1 VAHVSLSLLEQSLI
15 TGLLAGGLYGLLA
28 LGLSLSWGL
37 LRLVNLGH
45 FAIALLGA
53 YLTWWMGTVLDIA
66 PWWAGLMIIAAFF
79 IYGIGLHWV
88 FMRFGVTEM
97 QSMLIT
103 FAFAVIVEST
113 LQFLWTADFR
123 RYETAWGTQSWVI
136 GSLYVPKLS
145 LIAFVVAGALAA
157 ATWAWLRY
165 TYVGRALRACAED
178 APIATAYGINH
189 RALSFLLSG
198 LCAAYAGV
206 AGVFIALIATLAPS
220 QIWAW
225 VGVVFAVVIIGR
237 LGNPIGALMG
247 GVLIGVCEAL
257 TMAVINPSWAPL
269 VSFSVLIALLLFKP
283 RWI

>member
-1 VAHVSLSLLEQSLI
+1 MAHVSLSLLEQSLI

-53 YLTWWMGTVLDIA
+53 YLTWWLGTALGIA

-136 GSLYVPKLS
+136 GTLYVPKLS
-145 LIAFVVAGALAA
+145 LIAFIVAGALAA
-157 ATWAWLRY
+157 GTWAWLRY

-178 APIATAYGINH
+178 APIATAFGINH

>member
-1 VAHVSLSLLEQSLI
+1 MPSFDLLNQALI
-15 TGLLAGGLYGLLA
+15 TGFLTGGLYGLLA

-53 YLTWWMGTVLDIA
+53 YLTWWMGTAFGIA
-66 PWWAGLMIIAAFF
+66 PWWAGLIIIAAFF
-79 IYGIGLHWV
+79 VYGIGLHWV

-103 FAFAVIVEST
+103 FAFAVIVESA
-113 LQFLWTADFR
+113 LQFIWTADFR
-123 RYETAWGTQSWVI
+123 RYETAWGAQSWII

-145 LIAFVVAGALAA
+145 FIAFLVAGALAGG
-157 ATWAWLRY
+157 TWAWLRY

-237 LGNPIGALMG
+237 LGNPLGALMG

-257 TMAVINPSWAPL
+257 TMAVVNPSWAPL

>member
-1 VAHVSLSLLEQSLI
+1 MPHLSLLEQALV

-45 FAIALLGA
+45 FAMALLAA
-53 YLTWWMGTVLDIA
+53 YLTWWMGTALGIP
-66 PWWAGLMIIAAFF
+66 PWWAGLLIVAIYFV
-79 IYGIGLHWV
+79 YGICLHWV

-97 QSMLIT
+97 ASMLIT

-113 LQFLWTADFR
+113 IQSIWTADFR
-123 RYETAWGTQSWVI
+123 RYITAYSSQSWVA
-136 GSLYVPKLS
+136 GPLYVPKLN
-145 LIAFVVAGALAA
+145 LLAFIAAGLLAA
-157 ATWAWLRY
+157 GTWAWLRF

-178 APIATAYGINH
+178 APIATAFGINH
-189 RALSFLLSG
+189 RGLSFLLSA
-198 LCAAYAGV
+198 LCAAFAGV
-206 AGVFIALIATLAPS
+206 AGVFIALVATLAPS

-237 LGNPIGALMG
+237 VGNPLGALAG
-247 GVLIGVCEAL
+247 GILIGVCEAI
-257 TMAVINPSWAPL
+257 TMAVVNPSWAPL

-283 RWI
+283 RWV

>member
-1 VAHVSLSLLEQSLI
+1 VPSFALLDQSLV
-15 TGLLAGGLYGLLA
+15 TGLLTGGLYGLLA

-53 YLTWWMGTVLDIA
+53 YLTWWMGTALGIP
-66 PWWAGLMIIAAFF
+66 PWWAGVAIIAAFF
-79 IYGIGLHWV
+79 VYGVALHWV

-97 QSMLIT
+97 ASMLIT
-103 FAFAVIVEST
+103 FALAVIVEST
-113 LQFLWTADFR
+113 LQFIWTADFR
-123 RYETAWGTQSWVI
+123 RYDTEWGSQSWVL

-145 LIAFVVAGALAA
+145 LIAFLVACALAA
-157 ATWAWLRY
+157 GTWAWLRY

-178 APIATAYGINH
+178 APIAAAFGINH
-189 RALSFLLSG
+189 RGLSFVLSG

-237 LGNPIGALMG
+237 LGNPLGALLG
-247 GVLIGVCEAL
+247 GVLIGVCEAM
-257 TMAVINPSWAPL
+257 TMAVVNPSWAPL
-269 VSFSVLIALLLFKP
+269 VSFSVLIALLLFRP

>member
-1 VAHVSLSLLEQSLI
+1 LPSLALLEQALI
-15 TGLLAGGLYGLLA
+15 TGILTGGLYGLLA

-45 FAIALLGA
+45 FAIALLSA
-53 YLTWWMGTVLDIA
+53 YLTWWLGTAYDIA
-66 PWWAGLMIIAAFF
+66 PWWAGLLIVIVFF
-79 IYGIGLHWV
+79 FYGVALHWV
-88 FMRFGVTEM
+88 FLRFRVTEM
-97 QSMLIT
+97 ASMLIT
-103 FAFAVIVEST
+103 FALAVMIESI

-123 RYETAWGTQSWVI
+123 RYETSWGSQSWVV
-136 GSLYVPKLS
+136 GTLYIPKLS
-145 LIAFVVAGALAA
+145 FIAFLVAGALAGG
-157 ATWAWLRY
+157 TWAWLRY

-178 APIATAYGINH
+178 APIAAAFGINH
-189 RALSFLLSG
+189 RGLSFLLSG

-237 LGNPIGALMG
+237 LGNPLGALVG
-247 GVLIGVCEAL
+247 GVLIGVCEAM
-257 TMAVINPSWAPL
+257 TMAIVNPSWAPL
-269 VSFSVLIALLLFKP
+269 VSFSVLIAFLLFRP

>member
-1 VAHVSLSLLEQSLI
+1 VSHVSLSLIEQSLI
-15 TGLLAGGLYGLLA
+15 TGILAGGLYGLLA

-53 YLTWWMGTVLDIA
+53 YLTWWMGTALGIA

-79 IYGIGLHWV
+79 VYGIALHWV

-103 FAFAVIVEST
+103 FALAVLVESL

-123 RYETAWGTQSWVI
+123 RYETAWATESWVV

-145 LIAFVVAGALAA
+145 LIAFVVAGVLAG

-189 RALSFLLSG
+189 RGLSFLLSG
-198 LCAAYAGV
+198 LCSAYAGV

-237 LGNPIGALMG
+237 LGNPIGALIG
-247 GVLIGVCEAL
+247 GVVIGVCEAL
-257 TMAVINPSWAPL
+257 TMAMVNPSWAPL
-269 VSFSVLIALLLFKP
+269 VSFSMLIAFLLFRP

>member
-1 VAHVSLSLLEQSLI
+1 VPHLSLVEQSLI
-15 TGLLAGGLYGLLA
+15 TGFLTGGLYGLLA

-37 LRLVNLGH
+37 LRLVNIGH

-53 YLTWWMGTVLDIA
+53 YLTWWMGTALGIA
-66 PWWAGLMIIAAFF
+66 PWWAGLLIVAAFF
-79 IYGIGLHWV
+79 AYGIGLHWV

-97 QSMLIT
+97 QSMLVT
-103 FAFAVIVEST
+103 FALAVIVEST
-113 LQFLWTADFR
+113 LQFIWTADFR
-123 RYETAWGTQSWVI
+123 RYDTLWGSQSWVV
-136 GSLYVPKLS
+136 GALYVPKLS
-145 LIAFVVAGALAA
+145 FIAFVVAAALAA

-178 APIATAYGINH
+178 APIAAAFGINH
-189 RALSFLLSG
+189 RGLSFLLSG

-237 LGNPIGALMG
+237 LGNPLGALMG
-247 GVLIGVCEAL
+247 GILIGLCEAL
-257 TMAVINPSWAPL
+257 TMAVVNPSWAPL
-269 VSFSVLIALLLFKP
+269 VSFSVLIVLLVFRP

>member
-1 VAHVSLSLLEQSLI
+1 
-15 TGLLAGGLYGLLA
+15 
-28 LGLSLSWGL
+28 
-37 LRLVNLGH
+37 
-45 FAIALLGA
+45 
-53 YLTWWMGTVLDIA
+53 M
-66 PWWAGLMIIAAFF
+66 
-79 IYGIGLHWV
+79 
-88 FMRFGVTEM
+88 
-97 QSMLIT
+97 
-103 FAFAVIVEST
+103 
-113 LQFLWTADFR
+113 
-123 RYETAWGTQSWVI
+123 
-136 GSLYVPKLS
+136 PKLS
-145 LIAFVVAGALAA
+145 FIAFLVAGALAG

-189 RALSFLLSG
+189 RGLSFLLSG

-237 LGNPIGALMG
+237 LGNPIGALIG
-247 GVLIGVCEAL
+247 GVVIGVCEAL

-269 VSFSVLIALLLFKP
+269 VSFSVLIAFLLFRP

>member
-1 VAHVSLSLLEQSLI
+1 LFHASLIEQSLI
-15 TGLLAGGLYGLLA
+15 TGILAGGLYGLLA

-53 YLTWWMGTVLDIA
+53 YLTWWMGTALDIA
-66 PWWAGLMIIAAFF
+66 PWWAGLLIIAAFF
-79 IYGIGLHWV
+79 IYGIALHWV

-123 RYETAWGTQSWVI
+123 RYETAWGTQSWVV
-136 GSLYVPKLS
+136 GTLYVPKLS
-145 LIAFVVAGALAA
+145 LIAFLVAGALAV

-237 LGNPIGALMG
+237 LGNPIGALIG
-247 GVLIGVCEAL
+247 GVFIGVCEAL

-269 VSFSVLIALLLFKP
+269 VSFSVLIAFLLFRP

>member
-1 VAHVSLSLLEQSLI
+1 VPHLSLIEQSAL

-37 LRLVNLGH
+37 LRLVNIGH

-53 YLTWWMGTVLDIA
+53 YLTWWMGTALGIA
-66 PWWAGLMIIAAFF
+66 PWWAGIMIVIVFF
-79 IYGIGLHWV
+79 LYGVGLHWV
-88 FMRFGVTEM
+88 FMRFRVTEM
-97 QSMLIT
+97 ASMLIT
-103 FAFAVIVEST
+103 FAMAVIVEST
-113 LQFLWTADFR
+113 IQTIWTADFR
-123 RYETAWGTQSWVI
+123 RYQTPFGSQSWVI
-136 GSLYVPKLS
+136 GNLFVPKLS
-145 LIAFVVAGALAA
+145 FIAFVVAGLLAS

-178 APIATAYGINH
+178 APIAAAFGINH
-189 RALSFLLSG
+189 RGLSFLLSG
-198 LCAAYAGV
+198 ICAAYAGV

-237 LGNPIGALMG
+237 LGNPLGALMG
-247 GVLIGVCEAL
+247 GILIGVCEAL
-257 TMAVINPSWAPL
+257 TMAVVNPSWAPL

>member
-1 VAHVSLSLLEQSLI
+1 MPSLALLDQSLI
-15 TGLLAGGLYGLLA
+15 TGFLTGGLYGLLA

-37 LRLVNLGH
+37 LRLVNIGH

-53 YLTWWMGTVLDIA
+53 YLTWWMGTAYGIA
-66 PWWAGLMIIAAFF
+66 PWWAGLVIVVAFF
-79 IYGIGLHWV
+79 LYGIVLHWV

-103 FAFAVIVEST
+103 FALAVIVEAI
-113 LQFLWTADFR
+113 LQFIWTADFR
-123 RYETAWGTQSWVI
+123 RYDTLWGNQSWIV
-136 GSLYVPKLS
+136 GALYVPKLS
-145 LIAFVVAGALAA
+145 LIAFLVAATLAG

-178 APIATAYGINH
+178 APIAAAFGINH
-189 RALSFLLSG
+189 RGLSFLLSG

-225 VGVVFAVVIIGR
+225 VGIVFAVVIIGR
-237 LGNPIGALMG
+237 LGNPLGALLG
-247 GVLIGVCEAL
+247 GILIGLCEAL
-257 TMAVINPSWAPL
+257 TMAVVNPSWAPL
-269 VSFSVLIALLLFKP
+269 VSFSVLIALLIFKP

>member
-1 VAHVSLSLLEQSLI
+1 MPSFDLLNQALI
-15 TGLLAGGLYGLLA
+15 TGFLTGGLYGLLA

-53 YLTWWMGTVLDIA
+53 YLTWWMGTAFGIA
-66 PWWAGLMIIAAFF
+66 PWWAGLIVIAAFF
-79 IYGIGLHWV
+79 VYGIGLHWV

-103 FAFAVIVEST
+103 FAFAVIIESA
-113 LQFLWTADFR
+113 LQFIWTADFR
-123 RYETAWGTQSWVI
+123 RYETAWGAQSWVI

-145 LIAFVVAGALAA
+145 FIAFLVAGALAGG
-157 ATWAWLRY
+157 TWAWLRY

-237 LGNPIGALMG
+237 LGNPLGALMG

-257 TMAVINPSWAPL
+257 TMAVVNPSWAPL